1 MDWKGVASYGS
12 AWRGLSELVV
22 VSANR
27 CGLDRHGV
35 ATRGEVRLGEAWRG
49 KDSLSW
55 WRFPRIVKARLGMAE
70 RGGARQG
77 LAGLGFHLHERQ
89 NR

>member
-1 MDWKGVASYGS
+1 LVA
-12 AWRGLSELVV
+12 